1 MSDERNDQNG
11 PLLIIGGLLIVAGG
25 WLMARQF
32 GIIPEPLY
40 AAWDLIRASRG
51 AIALV
56 LIGIVVI
63 VLAGRGG
70 TMTMP
75 SKGTRL
81 YRSRDDKWVSGVLG
95 GLARYLGIDA
105 VLLRIAFLA
114 LVFLGNFGSGIV
126 AYIILAIVIP
136 EEPKVPQVG

>member
-1 MSDERNDQNG
+1 
-11 PLLIIGGLLIVAGG
+11 
-25 WLMARQF
+25 
-32 GIIPEPLY
+32 
-40 AAWDLIRASRG
+40 
-51 AIALV
+51 
-56 LIGIVVI
+56 
-63 VLAGRGG
+63 
-70 TMTMP
+70 MP
-75 SKGTRL
+75 AKGTRL

-136 EEPKVPQVG
+136 EEPKVPQAG